1 MNTKILFLLIV
12 ACMATSCD
20 DLFEPAIENNRGL
33 EDAYG
38 EATYAEGLL
47 LNGYIRI
54 PTMNWSFNDV
64 ATDDA
69 VSNDITND
77 FRQAATGQWASNFNP
92 FTQWQGSRS
101 AIQYLNIFLSEAD
114 NVEWSTDNDINVL
127 YNRRLKGEAYALR
140 GLHMY
145 YLLQAHAGLAEGELL
160 GVPIILD
167 PEDPESDFNI
177 PRSTFRN
184 CMIQLLSDLERAD
197 EMLALDFEDIN
208 DPSLLPSGIDNIN
221 DYNRVFGERGRQRMS
236 GRIVKALKAQ
246 AALLAA
252 SPAFGAYSGISW
264 EQAANYAGEVVSLN
278 GGISGIAPNGHT
290 WYTNASQI
298 NQLGGGSN
306 PPEILWRGDVGQ
318 SNNLEM
324 DHFPPSL
331 NGAGRLNPTQN
342 LVDAF
347 PDSNGYPISNPLSNF
362 DPNAPYENR
371 DPRLR
376 TYILVNQGT
385 AGVNNATITTAAD
398 GNSIDAINRE
408 ATSTRTGYY
417 MKKLLRQDVNLDP
430 VTTNTQ
436 LHYKPRI
443 RYTELYLIYAEAAN
457 EAWGPRGTGTQD
469 FSAYDVIAELRQRA
483 GISQPD
489 LYLESIG
496 SDKVAMR
503 ELIRNERRLELCFE
517 GFRFWDLRRWN
528 LSLSQTAMGVS
539 IEDNNFDYINVENRA
554 YQDYMQYGPVPYS
567 ELLKFEALQQNEGW

>member
-1 MNTKILFLLIV
+1 MLHKSI
-12 ACMATSCD
+12 
-20 DLFEPAIENNRGL
+20 
-33 EDAYG
+33 
-38 EATYAEGLL
+38 
-47 LNGYIRI
+47 
-54 PTMNWSFNDV
+54 NWV
-64 ATDDA
+64 
-69 VSNDITND
+69 
-77 FRQAATGQWASNFNP
+77 G
-92 FTQWQGSRS
+92 
-101 AIQYLNIFLSEAD
+101 
-114 NVEWSTDNDINVL
+114 
-127 YNRRLKGEAYALR
+127 
-140 GLHMY
+140 
-145 YLLQAHAGLAEGELL
+145 
-160 GVPIILD
+160 
-167 PEDPESDFNI
+167 
-177 PRSTFRN
+177 
-184 CMIQLLSDLERAD
+184 
-197 EMLALDFEDIN
+197 
-208 DPSLLPSGIDNIN
+208 
-221 DYNRVFGERGRQRMS
+221 
-236 GRIVKALKAQ
+236 
-246 AALLAA
+246 
-252 SPAFGAYSGISW
+252 GA
-264 EQAANYAGEVVSLN
+264 
-278 GGISGIAPNGHT
+278 
-290 WYTNASQI
+290 
-298 NQLGGGSN
+298 N

-398 GNSIDAINRE
+398 GNSIAAINRE

-528 LSLSQTAMGVS
+528 LNLSQTAMGVS